1 MTGRPAL
8 YAPGARDALYQL
20 DAARARFLNAARLM
34 ASGVWTIGD
43 PLVVL
48 IVSRRDIRAARRA
61 LRAAGSPIP
70 ARPRTRHAKES

>member
-1 MTGRPAL
+1 MNGRPAL
-8 YAPGARDALYQL
+8 YAPGTRDALYQL

-34 ASGVWTIGD
+34 ADGTRWTIGD

-70 ARPRTRHAKES
+70 ARPRTRHAK